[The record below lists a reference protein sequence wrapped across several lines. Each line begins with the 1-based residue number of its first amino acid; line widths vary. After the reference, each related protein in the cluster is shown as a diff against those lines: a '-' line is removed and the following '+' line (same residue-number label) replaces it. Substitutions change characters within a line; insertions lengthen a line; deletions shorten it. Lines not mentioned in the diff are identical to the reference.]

1 MRKWMIILAIAVVV
15 LVAGILVGR
24 HFLFPMAGHPLVGMW
39 EPINHEQQ
47 YIGPMVL
54 SVQYNIY
61 NQPTTSDWLRF
72 EARGRGGIVA
82 AEAPSMHF
90 YRFNWSS
97 QSGRAYGIIVF
108 SDYPRYDRSRI
119 GNFYYSYRIVDE
131 NMLYLSP
138 FDENDSGVAIFRRV
152 W

>member
-1 MRKWMIILAIAVVV
+1 MRKWVILAISVVV
-15 LVAGILVGR
+15 LVVGILAGI
-24 HFLFPMAGHPLVGMW
+24 HFLLPMAGHPLVGMW

-54 SVQYNIY
+54 GVQYNVH

-90 YRFNWSS
+90 YRFNWYLPG
-97 QSGRAYGIIVF
+97 GRTYGVIAF
-108 SDYPRYDRSRI
+108 SDYPRYDNPRI

-131 NMLYLSP
+131 NLLYLSP
-138 FDENDSGVAIFRRV
+138 FDESNSEVVIFRRIQ
-152 W
+152 